1 MLSRVAGIFV
11 AVLFTLV
18 GSVASKAADWSA
30 DGFVGPKGGNSLIV
44 FVHGIG
50 GSRSSTWGDPG
61 TAWPDLVK
69 KDTDFFRGFDV
80 FVYDYP
86 SSIFNQSQSV
96 AALGRLLRD
105 RLNDISISQYENV
118 IFITHSLGGIVVR
131 EYLLDNLETS
141 INVVGV
147 FSFAAPMDGS
157 HLANIASIFGKGETI
172 FELRNEKSA
181 NAYVG
186 KLVDRWIGK
195 KPAIPI
201 RNWCGYETE
210 PLYGAL
216 GRYISY
222 FISLQVV
229 TPGSAK
235 HLCSEDSFPIPG
247 DHWSIV
253 KPTAFADLAHDRV
266 RRWTMDAMAEA
277 QPAMAESEG
286 DIVFANCADSPYG
299 VATQNEMFR
308 IADEVALDKRV
319 RLSRRLPVEYSS
331 SVRSL
336 LWAEATP
343 SMLIIHLSCF
353 QNGPET
359 KVNTVTRTEAF
370 ISLLDR
376 LKRDKIKVL
385 VYSRAFIK
393 VPNFRKQS
401 YFPKRLDQ
409 YYGTRVAFVPY
420 DSNVLMA
427 ENPEGQ
433 DAFKAALETL
443 LKDETVWPKLQ

>member
-1 MLSRVAGIFV
+1 MLSRAIRM
-11 AVLFTLV
+11 LV
-18 GSVASKAADWSA
+18 TVFFAIVVVGASTAADWSA
-30 DGFVGPKGGNSLIV
+30 DGFVGEKGGNSLIV

-50 GSRSSTWGDPG
+50 GTRNSTWGDPG

-69 KDTDFFRGFDV
+69 RDTEFFSGFDV
-80 FVYDYP
+80 YVYDYP
-86 SSIFNQSQSV
+86 SSIFGQSQSV
-96 AALGRLLRD
+96 AVLGRLLRD
-105 RLNDISISQYENV
+105 KLSEINVAQYENV

-141 INVVGV
+141 INAVGV
-147 FSFAAPMDGS
+147 FAFAAPMDGS
-157 HLANIASIFGKGETI
+157 HLANIASQFGQGDTI
-172 FELRNEKSA
+172 TELRNEKSA
-181 NAYVG
+181 NGYVG
-186 KLVDRWIGK
+186 KLIDRWTGK

-201 RNWCGYETE
+201 RNWCGYETQ
-210 PLYGAL
+210 PLFGTL

-235 HLCSEDSFPIPG
+235 HLCREDSFPIPG

-253 KPTAFADLAHDRV
+253 KPTSVDHLAHDRV

-277 QPAMAESEG
+277 KPAVVESKG

-308 IADEVALDKRV
+308 IADEVAPDKRV

-336 LWAEATP
+336 LWNEAKP

-359 KVNTVTRTEAF
+359 KVNAVARTEAF
-370 ISLLDR
+370 VSLLDR
-376 LKRDKIKVL
+376 LKRDNIKVL

-393 VPNFRKQS
+393 EPNFRKQS

-409 YYGTRVAFVPY
+409 YYGTRAAFVPY
-420 DSNVLMA
+420 NSNVLMA

-433 DAFKAALETL
+433 EAFKMALEAL
-443 LKDETVWPKLQ
+443 IKDDSVWPKL